1 MVKYH
6 HMSSISGAANN
17 VAMSD
22 NGFVA
27 FNRHTTNG
35 GQGAIGVYQKQSDDS
50 YTLQTTLTSDSTRAY
65 ANFKDELVMSGNGE
79 VIVGQDLGASTTN
92 QYGRIV
98 IFRYDGTSWNRVNY
112 LNSSPSHPS
121 GQTYYDLDINYDGTV
136 IIGANYKRNG
146 ATAGLVVLEYDGT
159 SWSEKG
165 DPTGSIS
172 DLAGSPYYNHGLG
185 VAVNRG
191 GNIIAVGAPG
201 HYTSM
206 AGGMDFSYQ
215 QHSFV
220 RVMQYNDSNSAWETY
235 GNDIT
240 GSNFE
245 CMGWSLALNSAGN
258 RLVVGSPWYNM
269 DRTTQLDC

>member
-1 MVKYH
+1 
-6 HMSSISGAANN
+6 
-17 VAMSD
+17 
-22 NGFVA
+22 
-27 FNRHTTNG
+27 
-35 GQGAIGVYQKQSDDS
+35 
-50 YTLQTTLTSDSTRAY
+50 
-65 ANFKDELVMSGNGE
+65 MSGNGE
-79 VIVGQDLGASTTN
+79 VVVGQDLGATDVDK
-92 QYGRIV
+92 YGRIL

-112 LNSSPSHPS
+112 LNSSSSHPS
-121 GQTYYDLDINYDGTV
+121 NQTYYNLDVNYDGTV
-136 IIGANYKRNG
+136 IIGANYKRDG

-201 HYTSM
+201 HYTVM
-206 AGGMDFSYQ
+206 AGTLDFSYQ
-215 QHSFV
+215 QQSFV

-245 CMGWSLALNSAGN
+245 CMGWSLALISAGN
-258 RLVVGSPWYNM
+258 RLVVGSPW
-269 DRTTQLDC
+269 